1 VAVPGSGNLA
11 LVLAGHLGMSYAE
24 LVCASHF
31 SFQRGASHPYELVER
46 AQKLGYAALAI
57 TDECSLAGI
66 VRAHDAAKDA
76 GLKLI
81 IGSQF
86 RFPEEERIVLLAPNH
101 AAYTQLCEFITQAR
115 RRSKKGS
122 YVIYREAF
130 ASGLEHCIGL
140 CMPGACVDESV
151 IRWFAGLAL
160 ARRYLAFTHGLA
172 QDSERRLERLRKL
185 GAQSALPLAAVGDVH
200 YHLRE
205 RRPLHDVLT
214 AIRLGTTVDQIGRAA
229 FPNGE
234 RHLRPLA
241 TLRKLYPCELL
252 AATLD
257 IASECSFSLDAL
269 HYEYPEELVPKG
281 VTALEH
287 LRKLTLQG
295 AARRWPA
302 GTPSAVQEQIDKE
315 LALIAVLRYEHYFLT
330 VEDMVSFARSK
341 NILCQGRGSA
351 ANSAICYCLGVTAV
365 DPARVS
371 MLFERFVS
379 KERAE
384 PPDIDIDFEH
394 ERREEVIQYVYNKYG
409 RHRTALAATVIC
421 YRRRMAVRD
430 VGKALGLSLEVV
442 NALSPS
448 LQWFDGASQLPQEL
462 VKLGFD
468 PQQVRVARQLVM
480 LVNQLVGSPR
490 HLSQHVGG
498 FVISQHPL
506 STLVPIENAAM
517 VDRTVIQWDKNDL
530 ESLGLLKVDCLALGM
545 LTAVR
550 RALDLVSLFRGR
562 PFKMEDIPDGDPATY
577 DMLCRGESVGVFQ
590 VESRAQM
597 TMLPRLK
604 PRCYYDLVIQVAI
617 IRPGPIQG
625 GMVHPYLRRR
635 QGEEE
640 VDYPSADLKKVLER
654 TYGVPL
660 FQEQVMEIA
669 IVAAG
674 FTPGE
679 ADLVRRSMAAWQR
692 RGGLEQ
698 FRDKLLQGMHGRG
711 YTPQFAAQIYQQI
724 LGFGS
729 YGFPES
735 HAASFALL
743 AYTSSWLRCHE
754 PAAFVAGLLNSWPMG
769 FYAPAQL
776 VNDARRN
783 GVTFAPV
790 DVHMSEWYCTL
801 EPDAE
806 GRPVVR
812 IGLCMV
818 SGLVAEQGR
827 AIVSER
833 AHGLFAGVDD
843 LAHRASLTRRSLDVL
858 ARAGALNALA
868 GHRRAAH
875 WQAFGVE
882 RLPGAL
888 AGASAQEPGVI
899 LPQATEAQE
908 IAADYAGLGLT
919 LGRHPLA
926 LLRSRFD
933 RLQVHRAT
941 DLQHLKSGRR
951 VRVAGIVTHRQR
963 PETAS
968 GVIFMSLE
976 DETGISN
983 LIVWPKIQ
991 TAQREAIFGARLIIV
1006 EGELQSAS
1014 NVIHVIAQK
1023 VRDYSRWLGGLATQS
1038 RDFH

>member
-1 VAVPGSGNLA
+1 
-11 LVLAGHLGMSYAE
+11 MSYAE
-24 LVCASHF
+24 LLCASHF
-31 SFQRGASHPYELVER
+31 TFQRGASHPYELVER
-46 AQKLGYAALAI
+46 AKKLGYAALAI

-86 RFPEEERIVLLAPNH
+86 RFPADDRVVLLAPNQE
-101 AAYTQLCEFITQAR
+101 AYTQLCAFITQAR
-115 RRSKKGS
+115 RSSKKGS
-122 YVIYREAF
+122 YAISREAF
-130 ASGLEHCIGL
+130 GSGLTHCIGL
-140 CMPGACVDESV
+140 CMPGANVDADIVS
-151 IRWFAGLAL
+151 WFSGLAL
-160 ARRYLAFTHGLA
+160 TRRYLAFTHGLA
-172 QDSERRLERLRKL
+172 QDSESRLKSLVKL
-185 GAQSALPLAAVGDVH
+185 SAASDLPLVAVGDVH
-200 YHLRE
+200 YHQRE

-214 AIRLGTTVDQIGRAA
+214 AIRLATTVDQIGRAA

-234 RHLRPLA
+234 RHLRPLQ
-241 TLRKLYPCELL
+241 TLRKLYPQELL

-257 IASECSFSLDAL
+257 IANECSFSLDTL
-269 HYEYPEELVPKG
+269 HYEYPEELVPEG

-287 LRKLTLQG
+287 LRKLTLEG
-295 AARRWPA
+295 ARRRWPCGVPA
-302 GTPSAVQEQIDKE
+302 EVLAQIDKE

-330 VEDMVSFARSK
+330 VEDMVRFARSK

-351 ANSAICYCLGVTAV
+351 ANSAVCYCLGVTAV

-371 MLFERFVS
+371 MLFERFIS

-430 VGKALGLSLEVV
+430 VGKALGLSLTTVT
-442 NALSPS
+442 ALSQA
-448 LQWFDGASQLPQEL
+448 LQWFDGQSQLPEEIA
-462 VKLGFD
+462 KLGFD
-468 PQQVRVARQLVM
+468 PQTRVARQLVV
-480 LVNQLVGSPR
+480 LVNQIVGFPR

-506 STLVPIENAAM
+506 YTLVPIENAAM
-517 VDRTVIQWDKNDL
+517 ADRTVIQWDKNDL

-545 LTAVR
+545 LTAIR
-550 RALDLVSLFRGR
+550 RTLDLLSLFRGR
-562 PFKMEDIPDGDPATY
+562 PHRIEDIPDGDVATY
-577 DMLCRGESVGVFQ
+577 DMLCRGESIGVFQ

-640 VDYPSADLKKVLER
+640 VEYPSADLERVLRR

-674 FTPGE
+674 FTAGE
-679 ADLVRRSMAAWQR
+679 ADMVRRSMAAWQR

-698 FRDKLLQGMHGRG
+698 FRDKLVQGMLDRG

-743 AYTSSWLRCHE
+743 AYASSWLRCHE

-783 GVTFAPV
+783 GVIFHPV
-790 DVHMSEWYCTL
+790 DVQVSDWYCTL
-801 EPDAE
+801 EPDAAGE
-806 GRPVVR
+806 PVVR
-812 IGLCMV
+812 LGLCMI
-818 SGLVAEQGR
+818 SGLAQKQGD
-827 AIVSER
+827 ALVIER
-833 AHGLFAGVDD
+833 RQALFASVDD
-843 LAHRASLTRRSLDVL
+843 MAHRARLTRRSLEVL

-875 WQAFGVE
+875 WQALGVE

-888 AGASAQEPGVI
+888 AGTSAQEPAVI
-899 LPQATEAQE
+899 LPQATEAEE
-908 IAADYAGLGLT
+908 IAADYAGLGLS

-926 LLRSRFD
+926 LLRSRLD
-933 RLQVHRAT
+933 RLRVHRAV
-941 DLQHLKSGRR
+941 DLPHLKSGRR

-991 TAQREAIFGARLIIV
+991 TTQREAIFGARLIIV

-1014 NVIHVIAQK
+1014 NVTHVIAEK
-1023 VRDYSRWLGGLATQS
+1023 IRDYTRWLGRLPTQS

>member
-1 VAVPGSGNLA
+1 
-11 LVLAGHLGMSYAE
+11 MSYAE
-24 LVCASHF
+24 LLCASHF

-46 AQKLGYAALAI
+46 AKQLGYAALAI

-76 GLKLI
+76 GIKLI

-86 RFPEEERIVLLAPNH
+86 RFPQQERVVLLAPNH
-101 AAYTQLCEFITQAR
+101 EAYTQLCEFITQAR
-115 RRSKKGS
+115 RGAKKGS
-122 YVIYREAF
+122 YAICREAF
-130 ASGLEHCIGL
+130 EGGLEHCIGL
-140 CMPGACVDESV
+140 CMPAASVDEDV
-151 IRWFAGLAL
+151 VRWFAQLGLAG
-160 ARRYLAFTHGLA
+160 RYLAFTHGLA
-172 QDSERRLERLRKL
+172 QDSERRLTTLCRL
-185 GAQSALPLAAVGDVH
+185 GAQSGLPLVAVGDVH

-214 AIRLGTTVDQIGRAA
+214 AIRLATTVDQIGRAA
-229 FPNGE
+229 FANGE
-234 RHLRPLA
+234 RHLRPVA

-257 IASECSFSLDAL
+257 VASACSFSLDAL
-269 HYEYPEELVPKG
+269 HYEYPEELVPPG

-287 LRKLTLQG
+287 LRKLTLEG

-302 GTPSAVQEQIDKE
+302 GTPSAVRGQIDKE
-315 LALIAVLRYEHYFLT
+315 LALIAALQYEHYFLT
-330 VEDMVSFARSK
+330 VEDMVRFARSR

-351 ANSAICYCLGVTAV
+351 ANSAVCYCLGVTAV

-442 NALSPS
+442 KALSQS
-448 LQWFDGASQLPQEL
+448 LQWFDGASQLPEEL

-468 PQQVRVARQLVM
+468 PQVRVARQLVV
-480 LVNQLVGSPR
+480 LVNQLVGFPR

-562 PFKMEDIPDGDPATY
+562 PLRMEDIPDGDAATY

-640 VDYPSADLKKVLER
+640 VEYPSAALEKVLKR

-698 FRDKLLQGMHGRG
+698 FRDKLLQGMHDRG

-783 GVTFAPV
+783 GVRFHPV
-790 DVHMSEWYCTL
+790 DVQMSDWYCTL
-801 EPDAE
+801 EPNEE
-806 GRPVVR
+806 GEPIVR
-812 IGLCMV
+812 LGLCMI
-818 SGLVAEQGR
+818 SGLAQEQGCG
-827 AIVSER
+827 IVSER
-833 AHGLFAGVDD
+833 GRALFASVDD

-858 ARAGALNALA
+858 ARAGALNTLA

-888 AGASAQEPGVI
+888 AGASAKEPALI
-899 LPQATEAQE
+899 LPPATESQE
-908 IAADYAGLGLT
+908 IAADYAGLGLS

-933 RLQVHRAT
+933 RLQVQRAS
-941 DLQHLKSGRR
+941 DLPHLKSGRR
-951 VRVAGIVTHRQR
+951 VRIAGIVTHRQR

-991 TAQREAIFGARLIIV
+991 TTQRAAIFAARLLIV

-1014 NVIHVIAQK
+1014 NVVHVIAQK

>member
-1 VAVPGSGNLA
+1 
-11 LVLAGHLGMSYAE
+11 MSYAE
-24 LVCASHF
+24 LMCASHF

-46 AQKLGYAALAI
+46 AKKLGYAALAI

-66 VRAHDAAKDA
+66 VRAHDAAKEV

-86 RFPEEERIVLLAPNH
+86 RFPAEERVVLLAPDH

-115 RRSKKGS
+115 RRSKKGTYAIS
-122 YVIYREAF
+122 RAAF
-130 ASGLEHCIGL
+130 ESGLEHCIGL
-140 CMPGACVDESV
+140 CMPAAAIDADV
-151 IRWFAGLAL
+151 IRWFARLSLAG
-160 ARRYLAFTHGLA
+160 RYLAFTHGLA
-172 QDSERRLERLRKL
+172 QDSGRRLQVLREL
-185 GAQSALPLAAVGDVH
+185 GAENALPLVAVGDVH

-214 AIRLGTTVDQIGRAA
+214 AIRLATTVDQIGRAA
-229 FPNGE
+229 FANGE
-234 RHLRPLA
+234 RHLRPTA
-241 TLRKLYPCELL
+241 TLRKLYPCEFL
-252 AATLD
+252 ATTLD
-257 IASECSFSLDAL
+257 IASACSFSLDSL
-269 HYEYPEELVPKG
+269 HYEYPEELVPQG
-281 VTALEH
+281 VSALEH
-287 LRKLTLQG
+287 LRKLTLEG
-295 AARRWPA
+295 AGRRWPA
-302 GTPSAVQEQIDKE
+302 GLPYEVRKQIDKE

-330 VEDMVSFARSK
+330 VEDMVRFARSK

-351 ANSAICYCLGVTAV
+351 ANSAVCYCLGVTAV

-442 NALSPS
+442 TALSQA
-448 LQWFDGASQLPQEL
+448 LQWFDGASQLPAEL

-468 PQQVRVARQLVM
+468 PQLRVARQLVA
-480 LVNQLVGSPR
+480 LVNQIVGFPR

-517 VDRTVIQWDKNDL
+517 ADRTVIQWDKNDL

-550 RALDLVSLFRGR
+550 RALDLISQFRGR
-562 PFKMEDIPDGDPATY
+562 PLRLEDIPDGDPATY
-577 DMLCRGESVGVFQ
+577 DMLCRGESIGVFQ

-635 QGEEE
+635 QGEEA
-640 VDYPSADLKKVLER
+640 VDYPSDELRKVLQR
-654 TYGVPL
+654 TCGVPL

-679 ADLVRRSMAAWQR
+679 ADMVRRSMAAWQR

-698 FRDKLLQGMHGRG
+698 FRDKLLKGMDERG
-711 YTPQFAAQIYQQI
+711 YSPQFANQIYQQI

-783 GVTFAPV
+783 GVTFHPV
-790 DVHMSEWYCTL
+790 DVQISDWYCTL
-801 EPDAE
+801 ERNAGGE
-806 GRPVVR
+806 PVVR
-812 IGLCMV
+812 LGLCLI
-818 SGLVAEQGR
+818 SGLAQAQGHC
-827 AIVSER
+827 IVSER
-833 AHGLFAGVDD
+833 NRTRFTSIDE
-843 LAHRASLTRRSLDVL
+843 LAHRASLSRRSLAML

-875 WQAFGVE
+875 WQALGVE
-882 RLPGAL
+882 CLPGAL
-888 AGASAQEPGVI
+888 AGASAKEAAVA
-899 LPQATEAQE
+899 LPPATESQE
-908 IAADYAGLGLT
+908 ISADYAGLGLT

-926 LLRSRFD
+926 LLRSRLD
-933 RLQVHRAT
+933 RLQVQRAA
-941 DLQHLKSGRR
+941 DLQHLHSGRR

-983 LIVWPKIQ
+983 LIIWPKIQ
-991 TAQREAIFGARLIIV
+991 TAQRAAIFEARLIIV
-1006 EGELQSAS
+1006 EGELQNAS
-1014 NVIHVIAQK
+1014 NVVHVIARK